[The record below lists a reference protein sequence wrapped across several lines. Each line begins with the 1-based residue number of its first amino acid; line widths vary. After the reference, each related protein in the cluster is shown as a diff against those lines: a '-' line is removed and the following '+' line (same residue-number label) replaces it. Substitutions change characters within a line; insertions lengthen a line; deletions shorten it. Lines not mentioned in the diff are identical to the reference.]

1 MAPKREKPKKER
13 PRNLKNQRWA
23 AIVAAILALGMI
35 VSLVGAYIGQAVGGG
50 AAALPDQNAEP
61 EPEDYLNYY
70 EGEVD
75 RLESYLE
82 ENEATEAV
90 LLELAENYQYLI
102 IVQQVFF
109 EDHDKVEEYEEKMAS
124 LFQSLVDLEPD
135 NPTYR
140 LELIN
145 LYLEQ
150 RADDEQIAEQ
160 VELARRLLHDNPE
173 PMLHLSLIQLL
184 STAGKDE
191 LVEEEAQW
199 LQEYME
205 PRVASEQAD
214 NEERFYYAILLGEYR
229 GEINAARGILE
240 DIIEEEKEDS
250 AIYQNALT
258 YLEYFR
264 TDNDEQEI
272 IFE

>member
-1 MAPKREKPKKER
+1 MASKKEKPKKER

-23 AIVAAILALGMI
+23 AIVAAILALGMV

-50 AAALPDQNAEP
+50 AAALPDQQTEP
-61 EPEDYLNYY
+61 EPEDYLDYY
-70 EGEVD
+70 EGEVE
-75 RLESYLE
+75 RLEAYLE
-82 ENEATEAV
+82 ENEATEDV

-124 LFQSLVDLEPD
+124 LFQSLVELEPD
-135 NPTYR
+135 NPTYH

-150 RADDEQIAEQ
+150 RADDDLIAEQ
-160 VELARRLLHDNPE
+160 VEITRNLLHDNPE
-173 PMLHLSLIQLL
+173 PTLHLSLVQLL
-184 STAGKDE
+184 STAGKDD
-191 LVEEEAQW
+191 LVEEEAKW
-199 LQEYME
+199 LQDYME
-205 PRVASEQAD
+205 PRMASEQAD

-229 GEINAARGILE
+229 GEINAAKDILE
-240 DIIEEEKEDS
+240 DIIEEENEES
-250 AIYQNALT
+250 TIYQNALT

-264 TDNDEQEI
+264 ADNDEQEI

>member
-1 MAPKREKPKKER
+1 MASKKEKPKKER

-23 AIVAAILALGMI
+23 GIVAAILALGMV

-50 AAALPDQNAEP
+50 APLPDQQAEP
-61 EPEDYLNYY
+61 EPEDYLDHY
-70 EGEVD
+70 EGEVE

-82 ENEATEAV
+82 ENEPTEAI
-90 LLELAENYQYLI
+90 LLELAENYRYLS

-109 EDHDKVEEYEEKMAS
+109 NDQEAIEEYEGRMVS
-124 LFQSLVDLEPD
+124 LFQSLVELEPD
-135 NPTYR
+135 NPGYR

-150 RADDEQIAEQ
+150 RANEELVIDQ
-160 VELARRLLHDNPE
+160 VEIARELLRDNPE

-191 LVEEEAQW
+191 LLEEETSW
-199 LQEYME
+199 LQDYMA
-205 PRVASEQAD
+205 PRVASGQAD

-229 GEINAARGILE
+229 GEIDTAKDILE
-240 DIIEEEKEDS
+240 EVLEEESEDS

-264 TDNDEQEI
+264 AENDEQEI

>member
-1 MAPKREKPKKER
+1 MASKKEKTKKER
-13 PRNLKNQRWA
+13 PKNLKNQRWA
-23 AIVAAILALGMI
+23 GIVAAILALGMV

-50 AAALPDQNAEP
+50 APLPDQQAEP

-70 EGEVD
+70 EGEVE

-90 LLELAENYQYLI
+90 LLELAENYQYLT
-102 IVQQVFF
+102 IVHQVFF
-109 EDHDKVEEYEEKMAS
+109 DDQDAVEKYEQKMVS
-124 LFQSLVDLEPD
+124 TFQSLVEQEPD

-140 LELIN
+140 IELIN

-150 RADDEQIAEQ
+150 RAGEDLIEEQ
-160 VELARRLLHDNPE
+160 VEYTKDLLHENPE

-184 STAGKDE
+184 STAGEDG
-191 LVEEEAQW
+191 LVEEEAEW
-199 LQEYME
+199 LQEYMAA
-205 PRVASEQAD
+205 RVASGQAD
-214 NEERFYYAILLGEYR
+214 NEERFYYAILLGEYQ
-229 GEINAARGILE
+229 GEINTAKDILE
-240 DIIEEEKEDS
+240 EVLEEESEDS
-250 AIYQNALT
+250 TIYQNALT

-264 TDNDEQEI
+264 ADNDEQEI